1 MDDGDD
7 RPSEPASP
15 QPATA
20 LAVTSDTALVA
31 GEPAA
36 AESAA
41 AKPAREP
48 TAAEPVAAEPA
59 ADEPA
64 PELIKLDIA
73 SDVRAA
79 AENRY
84 ERRAHVPQK
93 DVVLSQADEVEFRG
107 AQKVMI
113 DPPKTPTQ
121 QKTQLLVFSL
131 AAFLLAGLVGGSSRS
146 LVELAMLVGVIFVHE
161 LGHMAGMI
169 LFGYRDVRIFFIPF
183 LGGAASGKKRGV
195 AKWKEAIVLLLGP
208 LPGIVAGVILLKV
221 VHGDGLLHTLA
232 MQLIIL
238 NALNLLPMHPLDG
251 GQLFTVVLFSRNR
264 HLELI
269 FSGVTCALL
278 GLGAVLGGMWFIAI
292 IVVFII
298 QSLPYKKRI
307 LEAGHRLRDANLPG
321 DPIKLSEPQQKRL
334 WREMW
339 DALPDRYRTRWRGQ
353 PASQARAMEEVLE
366 RATMRPPSVEATI
379 FILLVWFAGLGGA
392 AYGAM
397 PPKKPPP
404 AWSRYYNPDP
414 KFSVE
419 LQGVPRHTEAHGL
432 TQVIAGRCTVTYAAI
447 AEDEQ
452 TWLARA
458 GAGPRRRAFARGSTG
473 FLVTGDP
480 RCLDTF
486 KLE

>member
-1 MDDGDD
+1 MDDGVDD
-7 RPSEPASP
+7 KPTEPTTPEAASALPAVASP
-15 QPATA
+15 
-20 LAVTSDTALVA
+20 
-31 GEPAA
+31 
-36 AESAA
+36 
-41 AKPAREP
+41 
-48 TAAEPVAAEPA
+48 
-59 ADEPA
+59 EPA

-84 ERRAHVPQK
+84 ERRAATPQK
-93 DVVLSQADEVEFRG
+93 EVVLSQADEVELLG
-107 AQKVMI
+107 AQRWMI
-113 DPPKTPTQ
+113 DPPKTPAQ
-121 QKTQLLVFSL
+121 EKTRVLLVSL
-131 AAFLLAGLVGGSSRS
+131 VAFLLAGLLGGSSRS
-146 LVELAMLVGVIFVHE
+146 FVELAMLVGVIFVHE

-208 LPGIVAGVILLKV
+208 LPGIVAGVLLLKV
-221 VHGDGLLHTLA
+221 GHAEGLLHTLA

-269 FSGVTCALL
+269 FTGVTCALL
-278 GLGAVLGGMWFIAI
+278 GLAAVFGGMWFIAI

-298 QSLPYKKRI
+298 QGLPYKKRI
-307 LEAGHRLRDANLPG
+307 LDAGHRLRDANLPS
-321 DPIKLSEPQQKRL
+321 DPAKLSEPQQKRL

-339 DALPDRYRTRWRGQ
+339 DTLPDGTRTRWRGQ
-353 PASQARAMEEVLE
+353 PIQQARAMEEVLE

-404 AWSRYYNPDP
+404 AWARYYNSDP

-419 LQGVPRHTEAHGL
+419 LQGAPKHTEAHGL
-432 TQVIAGRCTVTYAAI
+432 TQVTAGRCTITYAPI
-447 AEDEQ
+447 ADDEQ
-452 TWLARA
+452 AWIARA
-458 GAGPRRRAFARGSTG
+458 GAGPRRRAFARGQTG
-473 FLVTGDP
+473 FLVTGEQ
-480 RCLDTF
+480 RCLDSF